1 MIKLGTSLAYK
12 LWCFCHYGEM
22 RMRENVIIFVYFYTA
37 VVFLFPCTPAE
48 IAQLDPLSWFMAQ
61 KRVFPPHLQ
70 LRPFSR

>member
-1 MIKLGTSLAYK
+1 
-12 LWCFCHYGEM
+12 
-22 RMRENVIIFVYFYTA
+22 MRENVIIFVYFYTA